1 MVSLHSWKNH
11 IIGIVAV
18 ILNEGTT
25 IVVASEFYCIGV
37 NLIDWGKEGLTV
49 VDDHAAIWVV
59 SGGGKLSVGAWSNLS
74 VSTNDWEGNAVRVV
88 VQRVDILLKLLFLL
102 RRFDGCILSV
112 S

>member
-88 VQRVDILLKLLFLL
+88 VQRVDILLKFLFLL